1 MWPNKHFDIHLLIF
15 LRSLNPALFIFQQSL
30 HIAALTPHPHPTP
43 PLSTH
48 LKRCNAFRQVCILS
62 TLEGG
67 YMATHLYA
75 SRYSTCILKFT
86 PSNISLCFGE
96 THTR

>member
-43 PLSTH
+43 PS
-48 LKRCNAFRQVCILS
+48 A
-62 TLEGG
+62 
-67 YMATHLYA
+67 
-75 SRYSTCILKFT
+75 
-86 PSNISLCFGE
+86 
-96 THTR
+96 HT